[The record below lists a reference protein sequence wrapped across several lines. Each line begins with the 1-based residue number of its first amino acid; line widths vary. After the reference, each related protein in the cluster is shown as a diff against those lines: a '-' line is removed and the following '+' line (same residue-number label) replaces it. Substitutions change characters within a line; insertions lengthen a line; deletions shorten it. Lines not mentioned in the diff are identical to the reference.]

1 MSPHPPPSPTWLFG
15 FFIPQE
21 ATGDVTATKH
31 RTPHSK
37 CRSPAKRPTPHT
49 ISHRSTSKAVHTWWQ
64 AYPRRNYIDQSIQPQ
79 PYATL
84 DVNAAAKYIENSYR
98 VGAHAFRAAV
108 TSIMRRSRCSA
119 FCASSS
125 PPGGSRKTVLLKM
138 WILQPAC
145 PGLVN
150 VAAT

>member
-1 MSPHPPPSPTWLFG
+1 VQVTSEETNPTYYIPPQYQQSGTYMVAGIPPGETTLISPYNPN
-15 FFIPQE
+15 
-21 ATGDVTATKH
+21 A
-31 RTPHSK
+31 
-37 CRSPAKRPTPHT
+37 
-49 ISHRSTSKAVHTWWQ
+49 
-64 AYPRRNYIDQSIQPQ
+64 
-79 PYATL
+79 YATL

-98 VGAHAFRAAV
+98 LGAHAFRTTV

-119 FCASSS
+119 FRASSS